1 MTRRTLTDREAALLT
16 GLADD
21 AVDGRRLRRAEELVA
36 ELPDGHAL
44 LERQRRVSRALR
56 TGPVAPVT
64 LASPA
69 VAERRAASVRWLRP
83 AAGLAAA
90 IVAVVVVLLGVR
102 PEGPPT
108 LEAVVGLGA
117 RAPEQRAPAED
128 GPLLRAQHAGVA
140 FPAWRRTFGWRAIG
154 QRSEEIN
161 GRPTRTV
168 FYEHEGHRIAYTV
181 ISGAQLPP
189 PAHAR
194 RVERDGVSIA
204 LYHDARHGG
213 HEVAVFERDGRTCVL
228 SGHVKHT
235 DTLLKLAAWHGDSRV
250 SF

>member
-1 MTRRTLTDREAALLT
+1 MTRRTLTDREAALLA

-21 AVDGRRLRRAEELVA
+21 ALDGRRLRRAEELVN

-44 LERQRRVSRALR
+44 LERQRRVSRTLR
-56 TGPVAPVT
+56 AGPVAPAT
-64 LASPA
+64 LAAPA
-69 VAERRAASVRWLRP
+69 LVERRAPSVRWLRP

-108 LEAVVGLGA
+108 LEAVVGLGG
-117 RAPEQRAPAED
+117 RTPEQRAPAED
-128 GPLLRAQHAGVA
+128 GDLLRAQHAGVA
-140 FPAWRRTFGWRAIG
+140 FPAWRRNFGWRAVG
-154 QRSEEIN
+154 QRSEEID

-181 ISGAQLPP
+181 ISGAPLRP

-194 RVERDGVSIA
+194 RVVRDGVSIA
-204 LYHDARHGG
+204 LYLDGRHGG
-213 HEVAVFERDGRTCVL
+213 HEVAVFERGGRTCVL

-235 DTLLKLAAWHGDSRV
+235 ETLVELATWHGGGQV
-250 SF
+250 PF